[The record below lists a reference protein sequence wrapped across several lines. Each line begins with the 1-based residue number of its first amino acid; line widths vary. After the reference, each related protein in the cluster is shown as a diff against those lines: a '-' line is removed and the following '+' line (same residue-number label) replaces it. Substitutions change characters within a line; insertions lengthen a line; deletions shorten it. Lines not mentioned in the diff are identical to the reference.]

1 MVVRV
6 GSMATVSCKPKLLS
20 IVLQYDCV
28 CDVHLANV
36 VLIQHPLQKSPPSGR
51 TTLFPFFASAF
62 LQAVGK
68 AWWWYFLIAPP
79 QHNDFGFLSHWI
91 LSYGHDLWIHSPSE
105 ANSTSRFAG
114 SHTSLYIEGK
124 KKRCKLRRCRR
135 NATLLQSACTCFAPC
150 DPLDRL
156 QCIYITIKTSNL
168 RFPGSTRIL
177 VRLWNR
183 FGWAPVDVAI
193 FWYWCM
199 DW

>member
-124 KKRCKLRRCRR
+124 KKRCKLQKHGRIRVCSKHDAALHLHKIIVHML
-135 NATLLQSACTCFAPC
+135 NLCVWAYLNSTLCWFCWYN
-150 DPLDRL
+150 LDTNKHICL
-156 QCIYITIKTSNL
+156 
-168 RFPGSTRIL
+168 
-177 VRLWNR
+177 
-183 FGWAPVDVAI
+183 
-193 FWYWCM
+193 
-199 DW
+199 